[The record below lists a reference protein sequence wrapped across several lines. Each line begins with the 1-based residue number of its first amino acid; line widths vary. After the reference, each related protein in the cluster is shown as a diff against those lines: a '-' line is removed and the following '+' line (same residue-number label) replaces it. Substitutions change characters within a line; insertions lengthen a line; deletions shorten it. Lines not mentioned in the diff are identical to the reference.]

1 MTTAKTKA
9 GRRVKRSEPTY
20 PHAPLRW
27 WHVGLLLMA
36 VIVGWAAVRAPGV
49 LADLASIPVGDWRAF
64 VLARGTV
71 IILAVYALAFVRTY
85 HALVGVGMTLTV
97 AGLGLRIGLGQVT
110 QEPLSLGFALLLMA
124 LAVLPIRVI
133 VRPNQDD
140 VIRRQAAELARLKGE
155 TDDHE

>member
-1 MTTAKTKA
+1 M
-9 GRRVKRSEPTY
+9 
-20 PHAPLRW
+20 
-27 WHVGLLLMA
+27 
-36 VIVGWAAVRAPGV
+36 

-110 QEPLSLGFALLLMA
+110 QEPLSLGFALLLLA
-124 LAVLPIRVI
+124 LAVLPVRVI

-140 VIRRQAAELARLKGE
+140 VIRRQAPSWPGSRERPMNSDFRKAHEFTARWEGGYVN
-155 TDDHE
+155 HPV